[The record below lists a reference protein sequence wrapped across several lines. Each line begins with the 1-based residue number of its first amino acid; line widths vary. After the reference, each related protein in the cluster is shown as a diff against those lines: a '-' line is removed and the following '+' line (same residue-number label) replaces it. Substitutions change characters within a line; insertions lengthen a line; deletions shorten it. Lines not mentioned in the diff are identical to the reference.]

1 MGRRESRRAPGWPS
15 LPDLPA
21 NWNRMAGQRVSAP
34 AHTPETAARVT
45 VDSLNGQKRRRL
57 GPKIF
62 QAVEVPLVLGKDVDE
77 HVPEVE
83 HDPATGRRAFDALG
97 ANTGVGHA
105 LGDGAID

>member
-15 LPDLPA
+15 FPDLPA

-34 AHTPETAARVT
+34 AYTPETAARVT

-62 QAVEVPLVLGKDVDE
+62 QAVELPLILGEDVDE
-77 HVPEVE
+77 HISKIE
-83 HDPATGRRAFDALG
+83 HDPAARRRAFHTLG
-97 ANTGVGHA
+97 ANTGVG
-105 LGDGAID
+105 